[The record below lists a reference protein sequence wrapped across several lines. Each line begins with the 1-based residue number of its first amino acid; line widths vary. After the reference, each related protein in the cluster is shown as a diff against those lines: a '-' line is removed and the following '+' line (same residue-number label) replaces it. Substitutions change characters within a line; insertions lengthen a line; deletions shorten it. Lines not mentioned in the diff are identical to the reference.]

1 MSQEGGGSVV
11 AEHAPSGIGIR
22 RSVEHCRRS
31 APELDL
37 DLRPGAHAEI
47 IDDRW
52 LGGALAGSV
61 GNRTKR
67 QVGQHVVLT
76 VGGPGPLARA
86 QWSRTQD
93 NAR

>member
-1 MSQEGGGSVV
+1 MCEKSGACVIP
-11 AEHAPSGIGIR
+11 EHAPSRIRIGCSRQHR
-22 RSVEHCRRS
+22 RGRL
-31 APELDL
+31 PKLDL

-52 LGGALAGSV
+52 LGGALAGSF

-67 QVGQHVVLT
+67 QVRQHVVLT